1 MLVLICVFISMAVI
15 HVLFLWL
22 SSRFDHPDQGGLSTR
37 ALPSGARS
45 HGGQEEEEAALFVYQ
60 NLLVHV
66 LILIVYMHRTL
77 LIARLLHREAA
88 QHGTS
93 ERGLAF
99 VSRAQDF
106 GALA

>member
-1 MLVLICVFISMAVI
+1 M
-15 HVLFLWL
+15 
-22 SSRFDHPDQGGLSTR
+22 R
-37 ALPSGARS
+37 ALPQDKQQEEEEAW
-45 HGGQEEEEAALFVYQ
+45 GQEEEEAALFVYQ

-66 LILIVYMHRTL
+66 LILIVYVHRTL
-77 LIARLLHREAA
+77 LIACLFHREAA

>member
-1 MLVLICVFISMAVI
+1 M
-15 HVLFLWL
+15 
-22 SSRFDHPDQGGLSTR
+22 
-37 ALPSGARS
+37 
-45 HGGQEEEEAALFVYQ
+45 YQ